1 MVAGAEAK
9 VEAIRGIMSEFSQEI
24 LDKAANTTITKSSG
38 NIFADLGLPN
48 PEERLLKADLARQIT
63 QLIRAKGLTQTQA
76 SRVVGVPQPHLSDI
90 MRGRLAGY
98 SAEKLLTIIN
108 RLGRRVEVRI
118 SDRDVKPERAVTVVA

>member
-1 MVAGAEAK
+1 MKLKEHLITLEDG
-9 VEAIRGIMSEFSQEI
+9 
-24 LDKAANTTITKSSG
+24 TTEVIEESSG

-63 QLIRAKGLTQTQA
+63 QLIKAKGLTQTQA

-118 SDRDVKPERAVTVVA
+118 SGRDVKPERAITVVA